1 VQQFRTLQ
9 YFAVPPDLLPGSLTT
24 CRTRCDK
31 PNGHCAQ
38 GEGHEA
44 WGFTFTSQR
53 KQVPA
58 KATLSV
64 ILLAQILRE
73 SSFYALESSVGSG
86 RGRSL
91 A

>member
-1 VQQFRTLQ
+1 VKRYLE
-9 YFAVPPDLLPGSLTT
+9 LPGDGRRFS
-24 CRTRCDK
+24 
-31 PNGHCAQ
+31 
-38 GEGHEA
+38 
-44 WGFTFTSQR
+44 
-53 KQVPA
+53 QVPA

>member
-1 VQQFRTLQ
+1 M
-9 YFAVPPDLLPGSLTT
+9 PGSLTT

-53 KQVPA
+53 KQRVERIPRA
-58 KATLSV
+58 WV
-64 ILLAQILRE
+64 EEVRQRVE
-73 SSFYALESSVGSG
+73 VGIFKMQYGKS
-86 RGRSL
+86 
-91 A
+91 